1 MPEIAFP
8 HILPSALGILALLVA
23 TAGAQPV
30 TASETPAHYD
40 VEVIVF
46 QNLSG
51 HSDAEHW
58 PLADEDSYTMPGQR
72 PLGGILSELPV
83 SAHRMQRIADSL
95 NRSGAYRVITHRA
108 WRQSARGRAGAV
120 PFPVSDTADNLDGTI
135 TLVRE
140 RFLHLDVDLMLQ
152 STYSLQE
159 KRRMRS
165 GELHYFDHPLF
176 GVIAEVNPY
185 SAPAP
190 VVPAEPA
197 APDAGE
203 PEGRPSTPEIESP
216 VPLPGHRVR
225 QAPY

>member
-1 MPEIAFP
+1 MPERAFP
-8 HILPSALGILALLVA
+8 HILPSTLGILALLVA

-30 TASETPAHYD
+30 TASETPAQYD
-40 VEVIVF
+40 VEIIVF

-51 HSDAEHW
+51 QSDGEHW
-58 PLADEDSYTMPGQR
+58 PLADEDSYSMPEQR
-72 PLGGILSELPV
+72 PLGDMLSELPA

-95 NRSGAYRVITHRA
+95 NRSGAYRVVTHRA
-108 WRQSARGRAGAV
+108 WRQSARDRAGAV

-140 RFLHLDVDLMLQ
+140 RFLHMDVDLMLQ

-165 GELHYFDHPLF
+165 GELHYFDHPVF

-197 APDAGE
+197 APA
-203 PEGRPSTPEIESP
+203 PEVESP
-216 VPLPGHRVR
+216 IPLPDHRVR